1 MKSPRDIL
9 VTALTTEKATSLK
22 ERENRYAFVVATG
35 ANKLEIKGAIET
47 VFSVRVLDVTTMRLR
62 GKIKAMGRF
71 RGRRPNWKKAIVK
84 LAEGD
89 TIELFE
95 KV

>member
-9 VTALTTEKATSLK
+9 VTGLTTEKATSLK
-22 ERENRYAFVVATG
+22 ERENRYAFVVAKG

>member
-1 MKSPRDIL
+1 MRTPRDIL
-9 VTALTTEKATSLK
+9 ITALTTEKATSLK
-22 ERENRYAFVVATG
+22 DRQNRYAFAVAKDS
-35 ANKLEIKGAIET
+35 NKLEIKKAIES
-47 VFSVRVLDVTTMRLR
+47 VFNVRVLDVTTMRVR

-71 RGRRPNWKKAIVK
+71 RGRRPSWKKAVVK

-89 TIELFE
+89 SIELFE